1 MANVLEKINQHLHI
15 LYYSIGEKAIPW
27 YTKVLF
33 AIIVGIYILSPIDII
48 PDMIPGF
55 GVIDDAL
62 MIPLAVY
69 IAVRLIPTDIKKRLQ
84 EKFEK
89 DEK

>member
-1 MANVLEKINQHLHI
+1 MAKSLDKINQYLHI

-27 YTKVLF
+27 YTKVLY
-33 AIIVGIYILSPIDII
+33 AIIVGVYILSPIDVI

-55 GVIDDAL
+55 GVIDDAI

-69 IAVRLIPTDIKKRLQ
+69 LAVRLIPTDIKKRLE
-84 EKFEK
+84 EKFHNEK
-89 DEK
+89 

>member
-1 MANVLEKINQHLHI
+1 MAKPLDKINQYLHI

-27 YTKVLF
+27 YTKVLY
-33 AIIVGIYILSPIDII
+33 AIIVGVYILSPIDAI

-55 GVIDDAL
+55 GVIDDAI

-69 IAVRLIPTDIKKRLQ
+69 IAVRLIPTDIKKRLE
-84 EKFEK
+84 EKFHNEK
-89 DEK
+89 

>member
-1 MANVLEKINQHLHI
+1 MAKPLDKISQYLHV

-33 AIIVGIYILSPIDII
+33 AIIVGVYILSPIDAI
-48 PDMIPGF
+48 PDFIPGF

-62 MIPLAVY
+62 VIPLAVY
-69 IAVRLIPTDIKKRLQ
+69 IAVRLIPTDIKERLQ
-84 EKFEK
+84 EKFNNEK
-89 DEK
+89 